1 MFILLHLHSLK
12 YISTLNNNFFKAR
25 CFGIVKLPW
34 DQNSY
39 GFWSWIQF
47 CVLWQISS
55 TDMLFYSDKWISKDL
70 EVWFGKMLISL
81 QTDAEFLQTTGARLT
96 GMLWQLCFTLVVQ
109 HSCKSGCAG
118 QLSGVYGCL
127 YVARIAR
134 AHQWVLPSEL
144 LVYTKLGWISHEKRG
159 PFWDYQHSLLPC
171 ITLALVSASCKTLC
185 KSEQKENI
193 MWEEIARLLFKC
205 QRDSDLFW
213 VLEEMWERDICQ
225 ILGLPIWLL
234 WTTFLFPLSQ

>member
-1 MFILLHLHSLK
+1 MNLKRFGGLIWKNADKFAIWCRVPTNYRSQIHWYALAALLHSGDTKQLQIRL
-12 YISTLNNNFFKAR
+12 
-25 CFGIVKLPW
+25 CWPVKQGLWLP
-34 DQNSY
+34 
-39 GFWSWIQF
+39 
-47 CVLWQISS
+47 
-55 TDMLFYSDKWISKDL
+55 
-70 EVWFGKMLISL
+70 
-81 QTDAEFLQTTGARLT
+81 
-96 GMLWQLCFTLVVQ
+96 
-109 HSCKSGCAG
+109 
-118 QLSGVYGCL
+118 

-144 LVYTKLGWISHEKRG
+144 LVYMKLGWISHEKRG

-171 ITLALVSASCKTLC
+171 ITLALVSASRKTLC